1 MNWVDEF
8 VQSQKNRNITT
19 DLNKQH
25 MINLIPL
32 LDKMLAIVNPKLGK
46 IIMNGWEVDG
56 IKKIVITFLEG
67 QEEI

>member
-25 MINLIPL
+25 MIDLIPL